1 VLGVVLLLVLG
12 VVLPVVIVVVLSVTL
27 MVTLWLVD
35 LRHIHEIL
43 APRGH
48 GDQPSAAQPSA
59 ARHSSVGDG
68 HGAELASRQLIPCR
82 RTHSSAQPL
91 LNEQERHRHAHLQA
105 RLLVAETL
113 AL

>member
-1 VLGVVLLLVLG
+1 MLGVVLLLVLG

-27 MVTLWLVD
+27 MVTLWLVETSV
-35 LRHIHEIL
+35 IHEIL

-48 GDQPSAAQPSA
+48 GDQPSA

-91 LNEQERHRHAHLQA
+91 LNEQERHRQAHLQA